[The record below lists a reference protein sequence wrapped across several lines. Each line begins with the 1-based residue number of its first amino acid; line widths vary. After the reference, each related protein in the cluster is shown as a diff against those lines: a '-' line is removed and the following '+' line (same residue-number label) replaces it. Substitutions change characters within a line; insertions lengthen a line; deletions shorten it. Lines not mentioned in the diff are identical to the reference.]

1 MLNYVSLSTN
11 IVWYYSTIL
20 IYTIDYIY
28 IYNILYYAVLLPMA
42 WLLLEHVKYKLALH
56 GVLDKLLL
64 ADVSISLLI
73 HGVPAD
79 QPTQPVVGGA
89 RTDLMSETQ
98 TVTRSSSSSMP
109 ASRNRPITMSRISST
124 SMVPPP
130 SVSKAVKIQLSL
142 SSGVLSFVTLFALT
156 FYRLSEQVLQYYST
170 YNLSIKF
177 TCKNS

>member
-1 MLNYVSLSTN
+1 MLSYVSLSTN
-11 IVWYYSTIL
+11 IVSYYIIL
-20 IYTIDYIY
+20 HLHIYYM
-28 IYNILYYAVLLPMA
+28 LPMA

-56 GVLDKLLL
+56 RILDELLL
-64 ADVSISLLI
+64 ADVSISLLV
-73 HGVPAD
+73 HGVPAG
-79 QPTQPVVGGA
+79 QPTQPVVGEA

-98 TVTRSSSSSMP
+98 TVTRSSSSSIP

-156 FYRLSEQVLQYYST
+156 FYRLSEQVAAL
-170 YNLSIKF
+170 
-177 TCKNS
+177 